1 MKKCLIIGGG
11 LAGLTAASILSSKNY
26 SVTVLESSPKL
37 GGRAYS
43 FKDPESNSDIDNGQH
58 ILMGCYRETL
68 SFLKLTGAENN
79 FSYQKY
85 LELSFLSEER
95 IIYRLKADRFFYPF
109 NLLLAVTGYN
119 ALTPGEKISFISF
132 VIKLPLISKRDLAN
146 QNAGNW
152 LRLNHQSFNST
163 RMFWEILCAA
173 ALNTSLDKASA
184 LLFHTV
190 LLEIFFTGNRSSTII
205 LPKKGLTES
214 IIEPAENFIKKN
226 NGIIIKSETVK
237 KFIIKNGLIVSVQS
251 QNFSIDDYDYVI
263 SAVPLFS
270 LQKISGYKDLGLKSE
285 LEYSAIV
292 NVHIWSEDIL
302 INQNFMGFLNSPL
315 HWIFRKDNHYNIVI
329 SDADYLVDKT
339 NTEIYNF
346 VIMELS
352 KFINFDP
359 ADIKS
364 FKVVKEKR
372 ATFVPSGSALK
383 QRPGTITNVKN
394 LFLAGDWLDT
404 GLPATIESAVKSG
417 SMAAESILKR
427 DHGHE

>member
-1 MKKCLIIGGG
+1 M
-11 LAGLTAASILSSKNY
+11 
-26 SVTVLESSPKL
+26 
-37 GGRAYS
+37 
-43 FKDPESNSDIDNGQH
+43 
-58 ILMGCYRETL
+58 
-68 SFLKLTGAENN
+68 
-79 FSYQKY
+79 
-85 LELSFLSEER
+85 
-95 IIYRLKADRFFYPF
+95 
-109 NLLLAVTGYN
+109 
-119 ALTPGEKISFISF
+119 
-132 VIKLPLISKRDLAN
+132 
-146 QNAGNW
+146 
-152 LRLNHQSFNST
+152 
-163 RMFWEILCAA
+163 
-173 ALNTSLDKASA
+173 
-184 LLFHTV
+184 
-190 LLEIFFTGNRSSTII
+190 
-205 LPKKGLTES
+205 
-214 IIEPAENFIKKN
+214 
-226 NGIIIKSETVK
+226 
-237 KFIIKNGLIVSVQS
+237 
-251 QNFSIDDYDYVI
+251 
-263 SAVPLFS
+263 
-270 LQKISGYKDLGLKSE
+270 KSE

-417 SMAAESILKR
+417 SMAAESILRR
-427 DHGHE
+427 DDSHE